1 MPTPLFQLGD
11 FQFDIPN
18 GVPQT
23 LERTAEYRWESQDR
37 LLRAP
42 AVQFL
47 GPGNQEIT
55 LDGVLFPGFSG
66 RQTTVENLRAL
77 AGKGEPQM
85 LTDGNGR
92 VWGKWSIRNL
102 REGLGLFAP
111 GGGARQ
117 ITFSITL
124 VKYVED
130 NPGQAAS
137 PLALALS
144 SATDPFSSEGLP
156 SFVDSTSAFDATSW
170 AKASAVGSAVQRAG
184 FSLGQ
189 IATIAKAISNRDY
202 VGAAFQAF
210 GLNPLSIAQQSV
222 WAGLGV
228 NGLQMAQE
236 MAMGHGAPT
245 ISAALELLRPAT
257 DAMLDTLGG
266 SQAGGNA
273 LRDMLRDAATIGGI
287 LNVDPKI
294 TAAVEQVIRQ

>member
-156 SFVDSTSAFDATSW
+156 SFVDSASAFDATSW

-236 MAMGHGAPT
+236 MALGHGAPT

>member
-1 MPTPLFQLGD
+1 MATPLFQLGN

-23 LERTAEYRWESQDR
+23 LERTAEYRWENQDR
-37 LLRAP
+37 LMRAP

-47 GPGNQEIT
+47 GPGTQEIT

-66 RQTTVENLRAL
+66 KQTTVETLRTL
-77 AGKGEPQM
+77 AEKGEAQM

-92 VWGKWSIRNL
+92 VWGRWVIRNL
-102 REGLGLFAP
+102 REGLGVFAP

-117 ITFSITL
+117 ITFSVTL
-124 VKYVED
+124 MRYVED

-144 SATDPFSSEGLP
+144 SVADPFSSAGLP
-156 SFVDSTSAFDATSW
+156 SFVDSASAFDATSW
-170 AKASAVGSAVQRAG
+170 AKASAVGTAVQRAG
-184 FSLGQ
+184 FKLGQ

-210 GLNPLSIAQQSV
+210 GLNPLSVAQQSV

-228 NGLQMAQE
+228 NALQMAQQ
-236 MAMGHGAPT
+236 MALGRGAPT
-245 ISAALELLRPAT
+245 MSAALEILQPAT

-266 SQAGGNA
+266 SEAGGDA
-273 LRDMLRDAATIGGI
+273 LRDMLRNAATIGGI

-294 TAAVEQVIRQ
+294 TEAVEQVIRQ